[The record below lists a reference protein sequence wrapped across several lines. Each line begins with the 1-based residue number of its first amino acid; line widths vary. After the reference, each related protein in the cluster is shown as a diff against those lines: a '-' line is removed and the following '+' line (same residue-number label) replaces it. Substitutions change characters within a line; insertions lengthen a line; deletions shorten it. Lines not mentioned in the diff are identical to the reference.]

1 MPEDPTKPTGVTSSG
16 APARRRLL
24 ALWSGG
30 FREFALPDEGSLDIG
45 RSVMCKL
52 CIDHPSV
59 SRRHLV
65 WHARPNAIED
75 CGSSNGTR
83 VNGERVPSGARLPL
97 RPGDTVEIGKVVLVF
112 EGTTPSGAVAP
123 REGAMGRV
131 RRLVELTAP
140 TGMTV
145 LLLGETGVGKDVLAE
160 WIHAHSPR
168 AAGPLVRI
176 NCAALSET
184 LLESELFGHEKGA
197 FTGAVQARPGHI
209 EAADGGTFLLDE
221 VGEIPLSAQAKL
233 LVALERREVLRVGS
247 TRPRTI
253 DVRFIAATNREL
265 DGLVA
270 RGAFRADLLH
280 RLNGVTIRVP
290 PLRERVDEIEPLA
303 REFARDACRAL
314 GRPELTLAPN
324 AVRLLAAQPYP
335 GNIRELKSLVERA
348 TAFTTGGVLDVATI
362 ELALEASA
370 SAKPSS
376 PPPDGLRAELE
387 SLERQRILKALDECH
402 GNQTKAAMLLGMP
415 RRTLVTRLSSYGALQ
430 RKKTQG

>member
-1 MPEDPTKPTGVTSSG
+1 MAEDPTKPTALTGSG
-16 APARRRLL
+16 TTTRRRLL

-65 WHARPNAIED
+65 WHASPDAIED

-83 VNGERVPSGARLPL
+83 MNGERVPSGARLPL

-112 EGTTPSGAVAP
+112 EGTKGTGAAP

-140 TGMTV
+140 TTMTV

-168 AAGPLVRI
+168 ASGPLVRI

-197 FTGAVQARPGHI
+197 FTGAVQARAGHI
-209 EAADGGTFLLDE
+209 EAADGGTLLLDE

-247 TRPRTI
+247 TRPRTV
-253 DVRFIAATNREL
+253 DVRFLAATNREL

-270 RGAFRADLLH
+270 KGAFRADLLH

-290 PLRERVDEIEPLA
+290 PLRERTDEIEPLA
-303 REFARDACRAL
+303 REFAQAACRAL
-314 GRPELTLAPN
+314 GKPEVTLAPN

-348 TAFTTGGVLDVATI
+348 TAFATGGVLDVATI

-370 SAKPSS
+370 SAKTSA
-376 PPPDGLRAELE
+376 PPENLREELE
-387 SLERQRILKALDECH
+387 TLERQRILQALEECH

-415 RRTLVTRLSSYGALQ
+415 RRTLVTRLASYARRGFS
-430 RKKTQG
+430 R